1 MRDHKSPKSGKNS
14 NREILFSFTVFKN
27 DDILQFQAQGNI
39 LWGVGMSLPFIAS
52 LIALLARNPALAEI
66 ILKGWDNLIR

>member
-27 DDILQFQAQGNI
+27 DDILQF
-39 LWGVGMSLPFIAS
+39 
-52 LIALLARNPALAEI
+52 
-66 ILKGWDNLIR
+66 